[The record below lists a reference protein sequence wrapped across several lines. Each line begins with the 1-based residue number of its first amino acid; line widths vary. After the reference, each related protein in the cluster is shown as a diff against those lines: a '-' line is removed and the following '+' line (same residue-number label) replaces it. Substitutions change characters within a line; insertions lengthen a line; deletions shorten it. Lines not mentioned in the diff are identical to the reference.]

1 MGMYISFHEDKEKL
15 LRKMAKEQYGDK
27 KGALTAVLEEA
38 LDVLQ
43 KEKQRQAEVENA
55 IARMKKG
62 FDMGL
67 GNRKAYEKRSDLYD
81 RPGLPR

>member
-1 MGMYISFHEDKEKL
+1 MYISFHEDKEKL
-15 LRKMAKEQYGDK
+15 LRKMAKDYYDDR
-27 KGALTAVLEEA
+27 KGALTAVLEES

-43 KEKQRQAEVENA
+43 KEKQRQADLEQA

-62 FDMGL
+62 FDFGL
-67 GNRKAYEKRSDLYD
+67 GNRKAYEKRRDLYD